1 MVHVCNIGGCTRSY
15 KHRKSLL
22 RHQRSHNMPARFNC
36 QYCNLPFKRQQ
47 GFYLHQLRC
56 GGNLRPRTPS
66 PPPSPKR
73 NNRPTKKREG
83 FPVTRKST
91 AFQNANVTYR
101 LEYERRNTAAELGE
115 NLEKSV
121 KYMKKKLNFYRRKN
135 KTDIKFNMSLYLL
148 FEQSVDDSLV
158 TEPPVV
164 LSTEQYEL
172 CTADDIEEDLDHA
185 VLALNEAI
193 TEYQSTGSGW
203 VFRNLLYLDTS
214 IWHFNPIRGEKYHKL
229 SPWISKTFS
238 V

>member
-1 MVHVCNIGGCTRSY
+1 MMLFIVIIQTKESSLIFIYFLFREMVHVCNIGGCTRSY
-15 KHRKSLL
+15 MYRKGLL
-22 RHQRSHNMPARFNC
+22 RHQKSHNMPARFNC

-101 LEYERRNTAAELGE
+101 LEYERRNAAAELGE

-121 KYMKKKLNFYRRKN
+121 KYMKKKIELLPSKEQNRHKIQHVTLPPLRTKRR
-135 KTDIKFNMSLYLL
+135 
-148 FEQSVDDSLV
+148 
-158 TEPPVV
+158 
-164 LSTEQYEL
+164 
-172 CTADDIEEDLDHA
+172 
-185 VLALNEAI
+185 
-193 TEYQSTGSGW
+193 
-203 VFRNLLYLDTS
+203 
-214 IWHFNPIRGEKYHKL
+214 
-229 SPWISKTFS
+229 
-238 V
+238 